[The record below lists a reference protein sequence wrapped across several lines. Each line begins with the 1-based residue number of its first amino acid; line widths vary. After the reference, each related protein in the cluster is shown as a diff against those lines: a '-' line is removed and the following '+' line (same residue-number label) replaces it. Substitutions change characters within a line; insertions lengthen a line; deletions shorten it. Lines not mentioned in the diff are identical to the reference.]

1 MIAACPLACVIRLTK
16 GKIAIVDP
24 WWWVRLKRGRWRA
37 VLRKGGWY
45 ALKITGKKG
54 SYKYYYMHRVIN
66 QTPKGEECHHKNRN
80 TLDEREENLENV
92 TNPKHREIQLTSR
105 ITKFCQKKPMAGTC
119 DLPII

>member
-1 MIAACPLACVIRLTK
+1 MITACPFACVIRLTK

-24 WWWVRLKRGRWRA
+24 WWWVKLNRKGWKA

-54 SYKYYYMHRVIN
+54 RYKYHYMPRIIKG
-66 QTPKGEECHHKNRN
+66 TPKGAECHHQNRN
-80 TLDEREENLENV
+80 TLDNREENLENV
-92 TNPKHREIQLTSR
+92 TGIKHREIQQLSR
-105 ITKFCQKKPMAGTC
+105 ITKYRQKKPDAGCC